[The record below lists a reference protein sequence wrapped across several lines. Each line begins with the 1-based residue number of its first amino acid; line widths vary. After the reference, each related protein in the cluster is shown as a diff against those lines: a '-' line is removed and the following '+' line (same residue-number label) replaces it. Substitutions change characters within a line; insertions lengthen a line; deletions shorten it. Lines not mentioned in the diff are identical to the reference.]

1 MKTHNFIAILLISTL
16 FACSEE
22 SADDLQ
28 NDLQSPVFEAV
39 ERPLT
44 QGDDDI
50 VKVRGEY
57 MELITEDETE
67 VRIEGRL
74 SDNLGLSQLRID
86 MHSSNDGHTH
96 ARTMSLPGLRIDEVV
111 ELNGAQTYDISRV
124 INHHERDYRT
134 GPYHIMLH
142 AVDEAGNNTSLAD
155 NSSVV
160 RSVYIER
167 EYSPLISLSG
177 DAQARVS
184 EMSMSAGQALRMDG
198 YLEQNRA
205 GRDFSITFIR
215 ISLVQD
221 TDRDETTD
229 WDGNSSF
236 ETVWGESL
244 FLRDNTGGLLSGEP
258 MPAFENNVLPLETLL
273 GEIGYT
279 ISTDDDGRVLRIEVE
294 DSGANLAVREIKL
307 AVQ

>member
-1 MKTHNFIAILLISTL
+1 MKTYSLIFTLLVFTL
-16 FACSEE
+16 LACSEE
-22 SADDLQ
+22 NANDLQ
-28 NDLQSPVFEAV
+28 NDLQSPVFEEV
-39 ERPLT
+39 RRPLT

-57 MELITEDETE
+57 MELISEDESE

-74 SDNLGLSQLRID
+74 RDNVGLSQLRID

-96 ARTMSLPGLRIDEVV
+96 ARVERLPGLRIDEVID
-111 ELNGAQTYDISRV
+111 LDGARTYDIARL

-134 GPYHIMLH
+134 GPYHILLH
-142 AVDEAGNNTSLAD
+142 AVDQAGNSTSLAD
-155 NSSVV
+155 NSSIV
-160 RSVYIER
+160 RSVYLER
-167 EYSPLISLSG
+167 EYSPLISLPG
-177 DAQARVS
+177 DAQARVDA
-184 EMSMSAGQALRMDG
+184 MSVSAGQVLQMNG

-229 WDGNSSF
+229 WDADKSF
-236 ETVWGESL
+236 ELVWGESL
-244 FLRDNTGGLLSGEP
+244 FLRDNTGALLSGEP
-258 MPAFENNVLPLETLL
+258 IPAFEDDILPLETLL
-273 GEIGYT
+273 NQVSHEMSAT
-279 ISTDDDGRVLRIEVE
+279 EDRWALRIEVE

-307 AVQ
+307 SVQ

>member
-1 MKTHNFIAILLISTL
+1 MKTYNLIAILFAITL
-16 FACSEE
+16 LACSEE

-28 NDLQSPVFEAV
+28 NDLQSPVFEEV

-44 QGDDDI
+44 QGDEDI

-74 SDNLGLSQLRID
+74 SDNVGLSQLRID

-96 ARTMSLPGLRIDEVV
+96 ARTMSLPGLRIDEVIDL
-111 ELNGAQTYDISRV
+111 EGAQNYDIARV
-124 INHHERDYRT
+124 INHHEQDHRT
-134 GPYHIMLH
+134 GPYHILLH

-155 NSSVV
+155 NSSIV

-167 EYSPLISLSG
+167 EYSPMISLSG
-177 DAQARVS
+177 DVQARVRS
-184 EMSMSAGQALRMDG
+184 MSMTAGQALQAEG

-229 WDGNSSF
+229 WDANSSF
-236 ETVWGESL
+236 EAVWGESL

-258 MPAFENNVLPLETLL
+258 LPAFENDVLPLETLL
-273 GEIGYT
+273 GQIGHT
-279 ISTDDDGRVLRIEVE
+279 LSANDDRRVLRIEVE

-307 AVQ
+307 EVQ